1 MMIRALVT
9 VLAIACG
16 TAFAAQY
23 NSGSAEG
30 DASANRTPATAASTD
45 TQPKKGGLMDRTKNA
60 MHHMGDKMRSAMHR
74 KDKNTQAAAKSD
86 TRSMGAAGS
95 ETQDG
100 GRQQR
105 MDDAYTGWK
114 SKQK

>member
-1 MMIRALVT
+1 MKIRALVT
-9 VLAIACG
+9 VLALACG

-23 NSGSAEG
+23 SGAAE
-30 DASANRTPATAASTD
+30 DAANRNQPAAASTD
-45 TQPKKGGLMDRTKNA
+45 AQPKKGGGLIDKTKRA
-60 MHHMGDKMRSAMHR
+60 MHRLGDKMRSAMHR
-74 KDKNTQAAAKSD
+74 KDKNTQTAAKGD

-95 ETQDG
+95 DTQDS

-105 MDDAYTGWK
+105 MDDAYASWK